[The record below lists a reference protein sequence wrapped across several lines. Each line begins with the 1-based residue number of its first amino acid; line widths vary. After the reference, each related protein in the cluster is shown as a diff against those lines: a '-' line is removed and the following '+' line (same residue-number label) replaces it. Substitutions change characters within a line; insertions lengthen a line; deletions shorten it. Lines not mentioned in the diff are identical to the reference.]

1 MQHTC
6 KKSNKTAIRQGYQDT
21 PTQILPKE
29 DVALVIKGNKI
40 TDDISQPLR
49 FHASRETAQK
59 HSMTK
64 NRKPWTKECFDKI
77 DWHNL
82 DLPQKNKADMFKIW
96 RSKQIS
102 GFCGSRVQMCVCFFS
117 LQLRK
122 VVCQYSELSQLWLV
136 LPMTLQARTLGAFGS
151 TNPGF

>member
-1 MQHTC
+1 M
-6 KKSNKTAIRQGYQDT
+6 

-40 TDDISQPLR
+40 TDNISQPLK

-59 HSMTK
+59 HLTTK
-64 NRKPWTKECFDKI
+64 KRKPWTQECFDKI

-82 DLPQKNKADMFKIW
+82 DLAQKNKADIFKIW

-102 GFCGSRVQMCVCFFS
+102 GFCGSRVHQVG
-117 LQLRK
+117 R
-122 VVCQYSELSQLWLV
+122 YSGEQSYPDEKFPNFGQQETADHLMICPDTDRTR
-136 LPMTLQARTLGAFGS
+136 LPLK
-151 TNPGF
+151 